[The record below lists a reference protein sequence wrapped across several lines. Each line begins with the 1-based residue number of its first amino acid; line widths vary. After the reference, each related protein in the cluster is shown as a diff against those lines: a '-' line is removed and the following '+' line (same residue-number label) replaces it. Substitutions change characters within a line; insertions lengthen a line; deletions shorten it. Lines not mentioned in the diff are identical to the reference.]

1 MYHLKLFCSL
11 SYTFVVSVIEKK
23 IVFVIAFDKDTIDL
37 MLAVFIYLETNLI
50 DADSSWQYYL
60 QFLLLILSSLGFVQ
74 TVILLIG

>member
-1 MYHLKLFCSL
+1 MSQRELFCSL
-11 SYTFVVSVIEKK
+11 SYTSIVSVIEK

-60 QFLLLILSSLGFVQ
+60 QFLLLTLSSLGFVQ
-74 TVILLIG
+74 TVIPLIG

>member
-1 MYHLKLFCSL
+1 MSRPKLFCSL
-11 SYTFVVSVIEKK
+11 SYTSIVAVIEKK

-74 TVILLIG
+74 TVIPLIG